1 MAPVG
6 SNANMIN
13 PPLRS
18 PKEKVGGL
26 YHFGRMIDKIRLHL
40 RGELPEEYRLNFG
53 LSVGLDGHLC
63 GFLGVSHRE
72 VIEQVALGKTDDEI
86 LEWCFST
93 RFRPN
98 PIQKRIWN
106 GFALKLGWRDKA
118 AGFLEKVKLEEGLG
132 DRDDLVTA
140 FDLIDA
146 REGRSRI

>member
-1 MAPVG
+1 
-6 SNANMIN
+6 MIN

-18 PKEKVGGL
+18 PREKVGGL

-40 RGELPEEYRLNFG
+40 RGELPEEYRPNFG
-53 LSVGLDGHLC
+53 LSVGLDGYLC

-72 VIEQVALGKTDDEI
+72 LIEQVVLGRTDDEI
-86 LEWCFST
+86 LEWCLST

-118 AGFLEKVKLEEGLG
+118 SGFLERVKLEDGLSH
-132 DRDDLVTA
+132 RDDLVTA

-146 REGRSRI
+146 REGRSQI